1 MKRSVILF
9 AATLSVSL
17 GACGQEGGEP
27 AAPATPSVSTPPATP
42 SVTTPPA
49 TPQPTAALGCQ
60 SRSSRYPWERA
71 ALRTWTPRSTVEAER
86 PGAAPGT
93 ASGAPFSA
101 RLIQAYGED
110 YGEARRTVVLE
121 WEDGCRRQFRAESFS
136 DADRTLIDREVAAH
150 ASAADPASYRITY
163 RPGLTSPELVQG
175 GRLAVHATQHFA
187 IWYGTNTAGEFY
199 RTIGQQGRPMEQV
212 LRETGEWLEKQW
224 LINRDVLEAPMP
236 FAGSSDRQKLDIFLC
251 GTGRPVQGSDDLESC
266 GASAAETMR
275 VSGWAV
281 AKGSNV
287 LVHEFGHM
295 IQFYSGGFRDK
306 GDAGMI
312 WETGAEWNAFTVNPV
327 FNAAS
332 GDYLN
337 QLENGFLFSP
347 ARYGAHPIMT
357 YLYEKDATR
366 ALVFGTWLRNRRN
379 AGGATQEDYLPAFV
393 RLAQEAGTYP
403 NGFASFA
410 DDAGWYG
417 ARLVAMDF
425 LNQRTMLDQSRAT
438 RTTSWLGHF
447 TTPLVP
453 VAGGDATLYDP
464 PSQRALLQW
473 GTHIVPLTGDGRQV
487 TVTLTGATTA
497 NRAAWRFSIVAVAPD
512 GTPRYSPLGAAEGQ
526 GSGTVTL
533 TPPRGTKLYLAVTA
547 TPYVYETLGWQE
559 NGQPVKGTRFPYRV
573 KIEGAKPRTGSVD
586 ACDADATPDT
596 RTSNYTL
603 SGNKEGGQ
611 RCA

>member
-533 TPPRGTKLYLAVTA
+533 TPPQGTKLYLAVTA

-603 SGNKEGGQ
+603 SGNKEGGR